1 MQQALKRMESI
12 QAKIEELQKEQEKI
26 EQEAAQALL
35 EVIKRNGGLQVDF
48 ESLVGGIIEVIETI
62 KTNGVKEGWQQ
73 AGRKFCAPKKSKPVG

>member
-12 QAKIEELQKEQEKI
+12 QAKIEELQKEQGKI

-35 EVIKRNGGLQVDF
+35 EVIKRTGGLQVDF

-62 KTNGVKEGWQQ
+62 KVNGAKEGWQQ
-73 AGRKFCAPKKSKPVG
+73 AGRKFCVSKKSKPVG